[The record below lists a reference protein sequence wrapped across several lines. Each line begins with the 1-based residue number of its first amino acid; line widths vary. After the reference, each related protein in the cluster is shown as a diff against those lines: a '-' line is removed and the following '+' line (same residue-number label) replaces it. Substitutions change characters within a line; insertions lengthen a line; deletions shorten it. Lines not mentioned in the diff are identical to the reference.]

1 MNETVKPQ
9 TLKISITSKQSLNGT
24 LSLAKTYKGDKG
36 DKGDQGPS
44 AYEIAV
50 ANGYSGTET
59 EWLAYLRLGPK
70 GDKGDKGDTGPQGP
84 KGDTGDTGPQG
95 PKGDTGATGPQGPKG
110 DTGDTG
116 PQGPKGDTGATGA
129 TGAAGKSAYEI
140 AVANGYSGTE
150 TEWLA
155 YLRLGPKGDK
165 GDKGDTGPQG
175 PKGDTG
181 DTGPQGPQGPKGD
194 KGDKGD
200 SVDLSGY
207 QTKITFDTVPTAGS
221 SNPVTSDGIKKAI
234 DAKTVDLSGYA
245 TTDSVSDAVNNISW
259 DKGKLSVTTK
269 GGTTTAVGIQY
280 AGSCYEASRA
290 TSDGNGKNISDTYAP
305 LASPALTGTPTAP
318 TATVGTNTTQ
328 IATTAFVTTAI
339 SNAISSITDGDSKSY

>member
-9 TLKISITSKQSLNGT
+9 ALKISITSKQSLNGT

-70 GDKGDKGDTGPQGP
+70 GDKGDTGA
-84 KGDTGDTGPQG
+84 TGPQG

-116 PQGPKGDTGATGA
+116 PQGPKGDTG
-129 TGAAGKSAYEI
+129 
-140 AVANGYSGTE
+140 
-150 TEWLA
+150 
-155 YLRLGPKGDK
+155 
-165 GDKGDTGPQG
+165 DTGPQG

-181 DTGPQGPQGPKGD
+181 DTGPQGPKGDTGATGPQGP
-194 KGDKGD
+194 KGD

-280 AGSCYEASRA
+280 AGSCYNASRA
-290 TSDGNGKNISDTYAP
+290 TSDGNGKNIRDTYAP
-305 LASPALTGTPTAP
+305 LASPTLTGTPTAP
-318 TATVGTNTTQ
+318 TATVGTNTAQ
-328 IATTAFVTTAI
+328 IATTAFVTTAV
-339 SNAISSITDGDSKSY
+339 SNAISAITDGDSKSY

>member
-9 TLKISITSKQSLNGT
+9 ALKISITSKQSLNGT

-110 DTGDTG
+110 D
-116 PQGPKGDTGATGA
+116 
-129 TGAAGKSAYEI
+129 
-140 AVANGYSGTE
+140 
-150 TEWLA
+150 
-155 YLRLGPKGDK
+155 
-165 GDKGDTGPQG
+165 
-175 PKGDTG
+175 
-181 DTGPQGPQGPKGD
+181 
-194 KGDKGD
+194 

-207 QTKITFDTVPTAGS
+207 QTKLTFDTTPTADS
-221 SNPVTSDGIKKAI
+221 TNPVTSDGIKTALDGKPSNTGTGASGTWGINIKGYAAKAI
-234 DAKTVDLSGYA
+234 KATQDASGNVITTTYATKAELNNKTVDLSNYY
-245 TTDSVSDAVNNISW
+245 TKTQVDSAIS
-259 DKGKLSVTTK
+259 
-269 GGTTTAVGIQY
+269 
-280 AGSCYEASRA
+280 
-290 TSDGNGKNISDTYAP
+290 
-305 LASPALTGTPTAP
+305 
-318 TATVGTNTTQ
+318 
-328 IATTAFVTTAI
+328 TAI
-339 SNAISSITDGDSKSY
+339 SGIVDGDSKSY